1 MLQFQVLSAEKGRS
15 RTSSVWLRFKAH
27 IHQLNIS
34 LFPGARVP
42 LLASRCHL
50 STKWRNQTTSGG
62 LMFVTQWR
70 SWSGPD
76 LNGAYLASAP
86 GDPAVA
92 GVVEPVVTGSGA
104 MFVTLHEA
112 VDGSPI

>member
-1 MLQFQVLSAEKGRS
+1 
-15 RTSSVWLRFKAH
+15 
-27 IHQLNIS
+27 
-34 LFPGARVP
+34 
-42 LLASRCHL
+42 
-50 STKWRNQTTSGG
+50 
-62 LMFVTQWR
+62 MFVTQWR